1 MGNLEKRNYRE
12 IQCSAACNRVRG
24 RFPYHWDLNIYR
36 GCAHRCQYCFALYSH
51 QYMESDD
58 FYGDIFVKT
67 NIAERLERQLKSRS
81 WDRQVINL
89 GGVTDNYQPAEEQYR
104 IMPELLKLLIRFE
117 NPAIIS
123 TKSDLILRDY
133 DLIDQ
138 LSRVAYVNIAA
149 TVTTMDEDI
158 RSVLEPGGVSSSR
171 RFQVLKEF
179 RKTNASTGVHMM
191 PIIPYI
197 TSTSENLEAV
207 FSETEQKDIHYL
219 ITSNLNLKGPTRA
232 VFFKF
237 VREEFPQYEQSLTK
251 LFSYGKEYKDYK
263 KELFQRISEVR
274 AKYQVKADFGSII
287 KEKNAQFEAE
297 QLSFF

>member
-1 MGNLEKRNYRE
+1 MTSGKNYRE

-36 GCAHRCQYCFALYSH
+36 GCAHCCQYCFALYSH

-58 FYGDIFVKT
+58 FYGEIFVKT
-67 NIAERLERQLKSRS
+67 NIAERLERQLKSRN
-81 WDRQVINL
+81 WDRHIINL
-89 GGVTDNYQPAEEQYR
+89 GGVTDNYQPAEAQYQ

-149 TVTTMDEDI
+149 TITTMDEDI
-158 RSVLEPGGVSSSR
+158 RSVLEPGGAASIR
-171 RFQVLKEF
+171 RFEVLKEF

-191 PIIPYI
+191 PVVPYI
-197 TSTSENLEAV
+197 TSTRENLEAV
-207 FSETEQKDIHYL
+207 FSETKDRDIHYL

-232 VFFKF
+232 VFFNF
-237 VREEFPQYEQSLTK
+237 IREEFPQYEQKLTK
-251 LFSYGKEYKDYK
+251 LFCYGKEYKEYK
-263 KELFQRISEVR
+263 KELYQRISEVR
-274 AKYQVKADFGSII
+274 SKYKVKADFGSII
-287 KEKNAQFEAE
+287 EEKNAQFEAE